1 MFLSSGSL
9 SNLTATQCDFKA
21 PSCSQCIRAKVSCS
35 GYRDE
40 FALRLRD
47 ETQATSTK
55 VCLKKGNNPFS
66 SAQDIYSSSAK
77 RSQGTYRDAM
87 TMTSG
92 LNNTGVFL
100 TPEHISLSFFMQ
112 SYAPYSLFD
121 YLPELYKLGPA
132 FGESIE
138 EAVLVPSIALLSYQ
152 VKDPA
157 LYRLAYARY
166 SKLVKKTQQALIA
179 VERATS
185 DSTLVSVL
193 CLALFEAMSLR
204 ENQDM
209 ANWNA
214 HINGAAALLE
224 LRGSRQFDSW
234 LGQKLYL
241 HASHSISAS
250 CVIKKIPAPSAL
262 LEVDKTVPPHDPKC
276 LLTLRRGRLLR
287 MLAEYQQKKL
297 IIAKEARFQQC
308 KSMIEDIGRQ
318 MDEMALVDP
327 IAPLNSAAL
336 HDLPTSVKE
345 YMDGADSYSSIRW
358 AQAWNILRM
367 LRIFMADAVCQW
379 LDKFI
384 SETQSLPSA
393 DTDQADKIAALTKLR
408 QVMAQRVQQSIE
420 GILRS
425 VPFFINLS
433 GEPRFT
439 ARSLIGPLYSAASA
453 KLVSP
458 EAKACAADCLR
469 LIGNCYGLQQAS
481 EAAKS
486 VDHGSDFDSWQVDS
500 SFGRVY
506 GLC

>member
-1 MFLSSGSL
+1 MSP
-9 SNLTATQCDFKA
+9 KA
-21 PSCSQCIRAKVSCS
+21 PEVPSCSQCIRAKVSCS

-47 ETQATSTK
+47 ETLATGTK
-55 VCLKKGNNPFS
+55 VCLRKGNNPIPS
-66 SAQDIYSSSAK
+66 SQGVHSSSAK
-77 RSQGTYRDAM
+77 RLQGPYRDAM

-92 LNNTGVFL
+92 LTNTGISL

-121 YLPELYKLGPA
+121 YLPDLYKLGPA
-132 FGESIE
+132 FGESME

-157 LYRLAYARY
+157 LFRLAYARY

-179 VERATS
+179 VEQAKS

-214 HINGAAALLE
+214 HIKGAAALLE
-224 LRGSRQFDSW
+224 LRGSHQFDSW

-250 CVIKKIPAPSAL
+250 CVIKKVPAPSAL
-262 LEVDKTVPPHDPKC
+262 LEVDKTVPPHDTKC
-276 LLTLRRGRLLR
+276 LLALRRGRLLR

-297 IIAKEARFQQC
+297 IISKEARFQQC
-308 KSMIEDIGRQ
+308 KSMIEDIGGQ
-318 MDEMALVDP
+318 MEEMTLVDP
-327 IAPLNSAAL
+327 IKLLNSGAL
-336 HDLPTSVKE
+336 QNLPASVKN
-345 YMDGADSYSSIRW
+345 YMDSADSYSSIRW

-367 LRIFMADAVCQW
+367 LRIFMADALCGW
-379 LDKFI
+379 LDTFI
-384 SETQSLPSA
+384 SRAESLPSSDA
-393 DTDQADKIAALTKLR
+393 GQAEQIASLAKLLH
-408 QVMAQRVQQSIE
+408 VMTQRVKDSID

-453 KLVSP
+453 KLVSS

-469 LIGNCYGLQQAS
+469 LIGNCYGLEQAS

-486 VDHGSDFDSWQVDS
+486 ADHGSDFDSWQVDS